1 MISKAASDVF
11 SRSDSKT
18 LLRNIT
24 QANLTSMWTA
34 WNKRD
39 WPHYTV
45 QGDEK
50 PTAIENISTCFKN
63 CMCLKCGK
71 MQTTQ
76 II

>member
-50 PTAIENISTCFKN
+50 PTAI
-63 CMCLKCGK
+63 
-71 MQTTQ
+71 
-76 II
+76 